1 MGERG
6 APTEESDAVVA
17 YIRRFADPPADE
29 LATFVTR
36 GRPLS
41 LAAGAPF
48 VELGDDKH
56 RLGFIHEGVLRYHLP
71 LANGEDITKDF
82 GFPGWFAV
90 SFGSAVRAI
99 PARVAISAVSPARLT
114 VWPFEDLA
122 RLIDSSKS
130 WQRFGRRVAEM
141 LYVRKEEREIS
152 FLVEDAVQR
161 YHALLRQFPQALEF
175 IPHYHLASYLGIR
188 PQSLSRIRSR
198 DRARGLRAQ
207 IPHPPDGSARS

>member
-6 APTEESDAVVA
+6 APTDESDAVAA

-29 LATFVTR
+29 LATFIAH
-36 GRPLS
+36 GRVLS

-48 VELGDDKH
+48 VELGDDRH

-90 SFGSAVRAI
+90 SFGSAVRAV

-114 VWPFEDLA
+114 VWPFEELA
-122 RLIDSSKS
+122 RLIDSSAS

-152 FLVEDAVQR
+152 FLVEDAEQR
-161 YHALLRQFPQALEF
+161 YRALLHQFPQALEL

-188 PQSLSRIRSR
+188 PQSLSRIRGR
-198 DRARGLRAQ
+198 DRARGLRAR
-207 IPHPPDGSARS
+207 IPRPPDESAPS